1 MLSSD
6 CLKLKYNFKHKQIL
20 LLFIIASINM
30 PSQECILERAG
41 LMFCLCASL
50 NDIGH
55 VNDRSVRVWWG
66 GGGQV
71 GGVFGTEQW
80 STGQH
85 GSTATAR

>member
-1 MLSSD
+1 M
-6 CLKLKYNFKHKQIL
+6 
-20 LLFIIASINM
+20 
-30 PSQECILERAG
+30 
-41 LMFCLCASL
+41 
-50 NDIGH
+50 
-55 VNDRSVRVWWG
+55 VV